1 MRRVHNWSHPLHHV
15 YRPLACIHGPDP
27 LWLTSSQHTL
37 VSGTSTYEL
46 VPVRLSLEGSECKHT
61 SGKTDLNCVWSCS
74 RKMEDNSEKGCG
86 YSEMLL
92 LFLPHM
98 YVCRSGSRSMPRQQM
113 VRAIVHEL

>member
-1 MRRVHNWSHPLHHV
+1 MG
-15 YRPLACIHGPDP
+15 LAA
-27 LWLTSSQHTL
+27 
-37 VSGTSTYEL
+37 YEL